1 MAATL
6 WVSCAMLADIS
17 ATTAARDSRVKG
29 TAADDPTVASTGAAR
44 AADKGLFVVGGVGGA
59 VVGGMVGAAVVVVE
73 AMIGKAAD
81 TRLIGFLVLPAIS
94 RKRYG

>member
-1 MAATL
+1 
-6 WVSCAMLADIS
+6 
-17 ATTAARDSRVKG
+17 
-29 TAADDPTVASTGAAR
+29 
-44 AADKGLFVVGGVGGA
+44 
-59 VVGGMVGAAVVVVE
+59 MVGAAAVVVE

>member
-1 MAATL
+1 MEGRAQALLNTCKL
-6 WVSCAMLADIS
+6 KKITPQMDGE
-17 ATTAARDSRVKG
+17 DRV
-29 TAADDPTVASTGAAR
+29 AVR

-59 VVGGMVGAAVVVVE
+59 VVGGMVGAAAVVVE